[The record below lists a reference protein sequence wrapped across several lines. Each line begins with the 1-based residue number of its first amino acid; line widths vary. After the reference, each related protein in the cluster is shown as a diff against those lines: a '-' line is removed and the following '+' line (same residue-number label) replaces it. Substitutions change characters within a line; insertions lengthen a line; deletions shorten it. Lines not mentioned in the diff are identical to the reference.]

1 MGERMYYKKSI
12 FKLILGFLVFCPLL
26 LSLSSCIKP
35 ANDTLFL
42 TSDPHSTTTK
52 EEPFEI
58 KLFGAIGDGIS
69 HPITQEDIDKNTQ
82 WKNTYSVGDEWDTV
96 ALQEAIDNSNV
107 VEIPKGRYI
116 IYRKKLDLGKVYIP
130 TTKTVAKNF
139 NNINLKS
146 NLTIKGQDGAVL
158 VGQDTLKPIQIYQSH
173 INSDY
178 PLENVTIDSVGFENI
193 DIRFDTKSLYVQ
205 EGTTDI
211 LTSAIKNIKLTNCI
225 FSDGGVKHTNEPSTM
240 NYFVTLLRV
249 KDFIIDDCKFFR
261 KNEDDLSRSRG
272 IGIGSSHNITI
283 KNSVFEG
290 YFITAINNGGSN
302 NVILEDNSS
311 SESFLKSAVFD
322 LDKRSHNILIDN
334 NRIIR
339 EKGFSINNDGEFSVV
354 TPNYAE
360 DHGIYVWGM
369 DGITISNN
377 YIKGWSP
384 TAYGGAIKA
393 RNGENVKIFGNTLED
408 SGILL
413 YAYETYK
420 MEYEKNENGDEICTL
435 REQADPSMP
444 CTDSDLICAT
454 PNTLYAPPYFRNVE
468 ISGNIISNNIDLKY
482 EINGGISY
490 WRSYDF
496 WMDPIE
502 HDKTTGEY
510 DKTTEYESITIKN
523 NTVNNG
529 GIKIYASSP
538 MFIVEDNKAD
548 KCIYWDKVIN
558 TEYNSKRKNNTCNEL
573 VTLKNSSLWGVSFC
587 NFLINY

>member
-1 MGERMYYKKSI
+1 MYYKKSI

-322 LDKRSHNILIDN
+322 LDKRSHNILI
-334 NRIIR
+334 
-339 EKGFSINNDGEFSVV
+339 
-354 TPNYAE
+354 PQL
-360 DHGIYVWGM
+360 
-369 DGITISNN
+369 SN
-377 YIKGWSP
+377 K
-384 TAYGGAIKA
+384 
-393 RNGENVKIFGNTLED
+393 
-408 SGILL
+408 
-413 YAYETYK
+413 
-420 MEYEKNENGDEICTL
+420 
-435 REQADPSMP
+435 
-444 CTDSDLICAT
+444 
-454 PNTLYAPPYFRNVE
+454 
-468 ISGNIISNNIDLKY
+468 
-482 EINGGISY
+482 
-490 WRSYDF
+490 
-496 WMDPIE
+496 
-502 HDKTTGEY
+502 
-510 DKTTEYESITIKN
+510 
-523 NTVNNG
+523 
-529 GIKIYASSP
+529 
-538 MFIVEDNKAD
+538 
-548 KCIYWDKVIN
+548 KVH
-558 TEYNSKRKNNTCNEL
+558 
-573 VTLKNSSLWGVSFC
+573 F
-587 NFLINY
+587 F